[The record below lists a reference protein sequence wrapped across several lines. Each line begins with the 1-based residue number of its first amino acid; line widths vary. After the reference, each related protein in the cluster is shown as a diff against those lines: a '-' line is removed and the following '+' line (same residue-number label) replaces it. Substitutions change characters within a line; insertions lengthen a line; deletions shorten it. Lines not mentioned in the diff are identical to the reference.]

1 MKTWQAILFTFVL
14 LIVVVIASGLIGFD
28 LTWPMVL
35 GTSLWIALDSRK
47 IELLRYKSG
56 ISLRPLVLFIACA
69 LLWIVGFPWY
79 LSMRYKIKNGTAV
92 LKDGPP
98 PVPAV

>member
-69 LLWIVGFPWY
+69 LLWIVGFP
-79 LSMRYKIKNGTAV
+79 
-92 LKDGPP
+92 
-98 PVPAV
+98 